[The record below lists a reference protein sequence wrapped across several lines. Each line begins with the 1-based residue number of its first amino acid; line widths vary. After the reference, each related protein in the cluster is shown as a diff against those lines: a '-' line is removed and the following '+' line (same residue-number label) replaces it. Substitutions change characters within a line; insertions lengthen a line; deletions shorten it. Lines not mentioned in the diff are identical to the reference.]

1 MKAIS
6 VKQPWASLII
16 SGIKDIENR
25 KWKTNYRGRVLIHA
39 SNSTDLDNLPLDSI
53 FTPEQI
59 LELKQHYSENVLS
72 SFIYPHGLIIGSV
85 EIIDCV
91 TNHTSIW
98 AEKSRPL
105 SFSSITNN
113 EKPIYNWVLKNPI
126 KFEKPIPAKGK
137 LSFWE
142 FNLEEKK

>member
-53 FTPEQI
+53 FTPDTETQEYI
-59 LELKQHYSENVLS
+59 DFYLKE
-72 SFIYPHGLIIGSV
+72 G
-85 EIIDCV
+85 IDFTYWSDRC
-91 TNHTSIW
+91 
-98 AEKSRPL
+98 
-105 SFSSITNN
+105 
-113 EKPIYNWVLKNPI
+113 NWVRTKTI
-126 KFEKPIPAKGK
+126 ISYFEKEG
-137 LSFWE
+137 LL
-142 FNLEEKK
+142 N